1 VIETATSDDYE
12 AIAALNIAAYA
23 EFIPAIEPGSW
34 ELMQKNLRNIA
45 ERASASEFLVYRAGG
60 EIVGS
65 VAYCPAGKGD
75 QAMFAPEMAAILL
88 LAVHPAHRGRGIAR
102 ALTGACIDRAR
113 RDHARA
119 IALFTSDMMQSAQHV
134 YRSLGFR
141 EESELPKRYGV
152 RYVRFVLPLPAE
164 PS

>member
-1 VIETATSDDYE
+1 MIETATTEDFE
-12 AIAALNIAAYA
+12 AIADLNIAAYA
-23 EFIPAIEPGSW
+23 EFISEIEPGSW

-45 ERASASEFLVYRAGG
+45 ERARASEFLVYRSGD

-65 VAYCPAGKGD
+65 VAYCPAGQGD
-75 QAMFAPEMAAILL
+75 PAMFAPEMAAILL

-113 RDHARA
+113 RDHAPA
-119 IALFTSDMMQSAQHV
+119 IALFTSDMMASAQHV

-141 EESELPKRYGV
+141 EDSELPRRYGV
-152 RYVRFVLPLPAE
+152 RYVRFVLPLPVE